1 MVTKDIFLPV
11 IGQHFIVIEP
21 DGSPGNSALI
31 PPVPYFH
38 NSIPLPPPYKC
49 SGGFVGLVT
58 AIALHLY
65 ELKALHELPIP
76 LIWYR
81 YRRIAYLSMN
91 TASGKLGKGAL
102 SAN

>member
-38 NSIPLPPPYKC
+38 NSIPLPPPYKR
-49 SGGFVGLVT
+49 SGSLVGLVT

-65 ELKALHELPIP
+65 ELKTFQTTRALP
-76 LIWYR
+76 LDKWK
-81 YRRIAYLSMN
+81 MPE
-91 TASGKLGKGAL
+91 KLAHRCSKTFFRPF
-102 SAN
+102 